1 MRRIQPL
8 KPYAYL
14 GAFRDALKLIGEQNV
29 SLIAAGVAFYGMLS
43 LFPALAAL
51 IAILSLISNPDVVL
65 AQLTEMRDLLPDDVF
80 KIISSQ
86 VTSLVTASSGTL
98 GWAGFVSLMVALWT
112 TRSGVG
118 AMMIG
123 LNVVYSEQNR
133 NTARHFLRALLLTIC
148 LVLVGI
154 VALLTVVV
162 APIVISFFPLGW
174 FTVLL
179 IDVVRLVIAIGV
191 LLAGLGVLYRFGP
204 NRRLAQLPWITPGSV
219 LAVVSWAGVSIGFS
233 QYVSNFGNYNQIY
246 GSIGAVIAMLVWL
259 WFSSFLVLL
268 GAALNAQIEQRHMS
282 DGPVERS
289 SPKREAGA

>member
-1 MRRIQPL
+1 LRRRQPL
-8 KPYAYL
+8 KPYSYW
-14 GAFRDALKLIGEQNV
+14 GALRDALKLIGEENV

-51 IAILSLISNPDVVL
+51 IAVLSLISNPDVVL
-65 AQLTEMRDLLPDDVF
+65 AQLTEMRDLLPEDVF

-98 GWAGFVSLMVALWT
+98 GWTGFVSLMVALWT

-118 AMMIG
+118 AMMLG
-123 LNVVYSEQNR
+123 LNIVYGEQNR
-133 NTARHFLRALLLTIC
+133 KTARHFLRALLLTIC

-174 FTVLL
+174 LTVLL

-204 NRRLAQLPWITPGSV
+204 NRRSAQLPWITPGAV
-219 LAVVSWAGVSIGFS
+219 LAVVSWVVVSFGFS

-282 DGPVERS
+282 DGPVDRTC
-289 SPKREAGA
+289 P

>member
-1 MRRIQPL
+1 MRRRQPL
-8 KPYAYL
+8 KPYAYW
-14 GAFRDALKLIGEQNV
+14 GALRDALKLIGEENV

-51 IAILSLISNPDVVL
+51 IAVLSLISNPDVVL
-65 AQLTEMRDLLPDDVF
+65 AQLTEMRDLLPEDVF
-80 KIISSQ
+80 KIISGQ

-98 GWAGFVSLMVALWT
+98 GWTGFVSLMVALWT

-118 AMMIG
+118 AMMLG
-123 LNVVYSEQNR
+123 LNIVYGEQNR
-133 NTARHFLRALLLTIC
+133 KTARHFLRALLLTIC
-148 LVLVGI
+148 LVFVGI

-174 FTVLL
+174 LTVLL

-204 NRRLAQLPWITPGSV
+204 NRRSAQLPWITPGAV
-219 LAVVSWAGVSIGFS
+219 LAVVSWVGVSIGFS
-233 QYVSNFGNYNQIY
+233 QYVSNFGSYNQIY

-282 DGPVERS
+282 DGPVDRS
-289 SPKREAGA
+289 SP

>member
-1 MRRIQPL
+1 MRRRQPL
-8 KPYAYL
+8 KPNAYW
-14 GAFRDALKLIGEQNV
+14 GALRDALKLIGEENV

-65 AQLTEMRDLLPDDVF
+65 AQLTEMRDLLPEDVV
-80 KIISSQ
+80 KIINSQ

-98 GWAGFVSLMVALWT
+98 GWTGFVSLMIALWT
-112 TRSGVG
+112 TRSGVA

-123 LNVVYSEQNR
+123 LNIVYSEQNR
-133 NTARHFLRALLLTIC
+133 NTARRFLRALLLAIC
-148 LVLVGI
+148 LIFMCI

-174 FTVLL
+174 LTVLL

-204 NRRLAQLPWITPGSV
+204 NRRSAQLPWITPGAV
-219 LAVVSWAGVSIGFS
+219 LAVVSWVGVSIGFS
-233 QYVSNFGNYNQIY
+233 QYVSNFGSYNQIY

-282 DGPVERS
+282 DGPDDRS
-289 SPKREAGA
+289 SP

>member
-1 MRRIQPL
+1 LRRRQPL
-8 KPYAYL
+8 KPNAYWR
-14 GAFRDALKLIGEQNV
+14 AFRDALKLIGEENV

-65 AQLTEMRDLLPDDVF
+65 AQLAEMRDLLPEDVF
-80 KIISSQ
+80 KIINGQ
-86 VTSLVTASSGTL
+86 VTSLVTASTGTL
-98 GWAGFVSLMVALWT
+98 GWTGFVSLMVALWT

-118 AMMIG
+118 AMMLG
-123 LNVVYSEQNR
+123 LNIVYSEQNR
-133 NTARHFLRALLLTIC
+133 KTARHFLRSLLLTIC
-148 LVLVGI
+148 LVIVGI

-174 FTVLL
+174 LTVLL

-191 LLAGLGVLYRFGP
+191 LLAGLSVLYRFGP
-204 NRRLAQLPWITPGSV
+204 NRRSAQLPWITPGAV
-219 LAVVSWAGVSIGFS
+219 LAVVSWVGVSIGFS
-233 QYVSNFGNYNQIY
+233 QYVSNFGSYNQIY

-282 DGPVERS
+282 DGPVDRS
-289 SPKREAGA
+289 SPYLPH

>member
-1 MRRIQPL
+1 LRRRQPL
-8 KPYAYL
+8 KPNAYWR
-14 GAFRDALKLIGEQNV
+14 AFRDALKLIGEVNV

-65 AQLTEMRDLLPDDVF
+65 AQLAEMRDLLPEDVF
-80 KIISSQ
+80 KIINGQ
-86 VTSLVTASSGTL
+86 VTSLVTASTGTL
-98 GWAGFVSLMVALWT
+98 GWTGFVSLMVALWT

-118 AMMIG
+118 AMMLG
-123 LNVVYSEQNR
+123 LNIVYSEQNR
-133 NTARHFLRALLLTIC
+133 KTARHFLRSLLLTIC
-148 LVLVGI
+148 LVIVGI

-174 FTVLL
+174 LTVLL

-191 LLAGLGVLYRFGP
+191 LLAGLSVLYRFGP
-204 NRRLAQLPWITPGSV
+204 NRRSAQLPWITPGAV
-219 LAVVSWAGVSIGFS
+219 LAVVSWVGVSIGFS
-233 QYVSNFGNYNQIY
+233 QYVSNFGSYNQIY

-282 DGPVERS
+282 DGPVDRS
-289 SPKREAGA
+289 SPYLPH

>member
-1 MRRIQPL
+1 MRRRQPL
-8 KPYAYL
+8 KPYAYW
-14 GAFRDALKLIGEQNV
+14 GALRDALKLIGEENV

-51 IAILSLISNPDVVL
+51 IAVLSLISNPDVVL
-65 AQLTEMRDLLPDDVF
+65 AQLTEMRDLLPEDVF
-80 KIISSQ
+80 KIISGQ

-98 GWAGFVSLMVALWT
+98 GWTGFVSLMVALWT

-118 AMMIG
+118 AMMLG
-123 LNVVYSEQNR
+123 LNIVYGEQNR
-133 NTARHFLRALLLTIC
+133 KAARHFLRALLLTIC
-148 LVLVGI
+148 LVFVGI

-174 FTVLL
+174 LTVLL

-204 NRRLAQLPWITPGSV
+204 NRRSAQLPWITPGAV
-219 LAVVSWAGVSIGFS
+219 LAVVSWVGVSIGFS
-233 QYVSNFGNYNQIY
+233 QYVSNFGSYNQIY

-282 DGPVERS
+282 DGPVDRS
-289 SPKREAGA
+289 SP